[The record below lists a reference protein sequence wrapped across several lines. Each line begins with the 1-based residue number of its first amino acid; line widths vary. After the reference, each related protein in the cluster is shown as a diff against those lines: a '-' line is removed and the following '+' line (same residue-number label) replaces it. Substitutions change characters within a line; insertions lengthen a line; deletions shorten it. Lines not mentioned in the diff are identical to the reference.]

1 MSKFSDLLDVILVLQ
16 FAVEDVPALP
26 AVEDLGSP
34 LQVKFAVVRLVG
46 GLRLEDDVAKFAEMW
61 VINFVFVVEMFPEQN
76 VIFKRF
82 PALLTLF
89 HGIFL
94 SFGFLVEVNIV
105 GEMILV

>member
-1 MSKFSDLLDVILVLQ
+1 MFLVLQ
-16 FAVEDVPALP
+16 PTVEDVPALS
-26 AVEDLGSP
+26 AVEDLGSS

-46 GLRLEDDVAKFAEMW
+46 GLRLEDDVAKFTEMW

-76 VIFKRF
+76 VILEGF
-82 PALLTLF
+82 PAVLALF
-89 HGIFL
+89 HCIFL

>member
-1 MSKFSDLLDVILVLQ
+1 MFLVFQ
-16 FAVEDVPALP
+16 PTVEDVPTLP
-26 AVEDLGSP
+26 AVEDLGSS

-46 GLRLEDDVAKFAEMW
+46 GLRFEDDVTKFAEMG
-61 VINFVFVVEMFPEQN
+61 IIHFVFVVEMFPEQN

-89 HGIFL
+89 HGILL

-105 GEMILV
+105 SEMILV